1 MRGWAI
7 KSQWPVQE
15 FIQPWS
21 GQAVRHIPQGP
32 HDVYDFSRAGLAADN
47 RWNRQGDPTLYLA
60 CDRSVALAEWARHLR
75 EERSPLLA
83 QYAKKRTV
91 YRFRVELQ
99 HTLDLRR
106 PEVWQALSLAQ
117 APQCFLDKHLARATA
132 DFVRRTTA
140 AEAVFVPSMAFLDQL
155 DQWVLVIFLEKLP
168 SDVYRF
174 LPSVEQEGN
183 FAVA

>member
-1 MRGWAI
+1 MKGWAI
-7 KSQWPVQE
+7 KSQWTVQE

-47 RWNRQGDPTLYLA
+47 RWNSQGDPTLYLA
-60 CDRSVALAEWARHLR
+60 RDRGVALAEWARHLR

-99 HTLDLRR
+99 HTLDLRTHR
-106 PEVWQALSLAQ
+106 R
-117 APQCFLDKHLARATA
+117 APPTGYPPVPAIASAYECGYRGRKRSTVTARAGSA
-132 DFVRRTTA
+132 
-140 AEAVFVPSMAFLDQL
+140 
-155 DQWVLVIFLEKLP
+155 
-168 SDVYRF
+168 
-174 LPSVEQEGN
+174 
-183 FAVA
+183 